1 MKRQS
6 WLQRLISFAEHSELS
21 RFLWTFRREFVY
33 ALGFTALIN
42 LLMLTP
48 TLYML
53 QIFDRVIVGM
63 NLVTLYMVTLMLVF
77 FLGVM
82 SFSEWVRGRML
93 VRLGVRLDMQLNPR
107 VFAAAFGMRN
117 QGGDSGHLFKSL
129 TRLRQFLT
137 GAGLFAILDAPWTPI
152 YITVLFLLHPYL
164 GVLSIVFCLILF
176 GVAWVSKRVMEEPM
190 ETADMAREEEAQHL
204 NSKMRHAAVVE
215 SMGMLN
221 NMRGSWTRRHLM
233 ALAQGRRGLDAQT
246 RMQAITSFVR
256 TLQQSLSLAA
266 GGILVIYGEIS
277 PGAMIAASVLM
288 TRATHPM
295 DALMRAWKDVV
306 TARKAYLELEMA
318 LEMFPERE
326 SVPMEEKTQGIAIQ
340 VADVVASAAGR
351 SEPILHGISLKIPAG
366 TAIGVKGPSGSGKS
380 TLARVLLGIWPDV
393 EGEVLFDDVP
403 IRVLDRTTLGMNLG
417 YLPQDVELFEGTIA
431 ENVAR
436 FGEIEPGLVI
446 DACRQAGLHETILR
460 FPNGYDT
467 QIGEGGSF
475 LSGGQRQRIGLARA
489 IYGNPRLV
497 VLDEPNSN
505 LDDAGDRA
513 LLQAV
518 LAMKERGATLVLI
531 SHRPQ
536 IMAAMDRIL
545 VMEAGN
551 VARLETPPQLN
562 PSPQE
567 SASATTVLSGGGRV
581 TAGYTAVSGPTA
593 SQGAAAVS
601 GPTASQGAAAAAG
614 QMAGTGQVSVPG
626 AAVTVK
632 SAITSKFK
640 AV

>member
-1 MKRQS
+1 MKRIS
-6 WLQRLISFAEHSELS
+6 WINDLIAFTQRSELS
-21 RFLWTFRREFVY
+21 RFLWTFRSEFTY

-53 QIFDRVIVGM
+53 QIFDRVMIGL
-63 NLVTLYMVTLMLVF
+63 NLITLYAVTFMLVF

-82 SFSEWVRGRML
+82 SFSEWVRGRLL

-107 VFAAAFGMRN
+107 VFAAAFEMRN
-117 QGGDSGHLFKSL
+117 IGGGDSGHLFKSL
-129 TRLRQFLT
+129 TKLRQFLT
-137 GAGLFAILDAPWTPI
+137 GTGLFAILDAPWTPI
-152 YITVLFLLHPYL
+152 YVVVLFLLHPFL
-164 GVLSIVFCLILF
+164 GVLAIVFCLILT
-176 GVAWVSKRVMEEPM
+176 GVGWVSKRVMEEPL
-190 ETADMAREEEAQHL
+190 ETSEMAKDEEAQLL
-204 NSKMRHAAVVE
+204 NSRMRHAAVVE
-215 SMGMLN
+215 SMGMLD
-221 NMRGSWTRRHLM
+221 NMRGSWMRRHLL

-246 RMQAITSFVR
+246 RMQTITSFVR

-266 GGILVIYGEIS
+266 GAVLVIFGEIS
-277 PGAMIAASVLM
+277 PGAMIAANVLM

-295 DALMRAWKDVV
+295 DALMKAWADVV
-306 TARKAYLELEMA
+306 ASRKAFLELEMA

-326 SVPMEEKTQGIAIQ
+326 TIPVEEKTQGVAIR
-340 VADVVASAAGR
+340 VANVVAGAVGR
-351 SEPILHGISLKIPAG
+351 QEPILHGVSLEIPAG
-366 TAIGVKGPSGSGKS
+366 MALGVKGPSASGKS

-393 EGEVLFDDVP
+393 EGEVFFDDVP
-403 IRVLDRTTLGMNLG
+403 IRVLDRATLGTNLG

-436 FGEIEPGLVI
+436 FGEVEPGLVI
-446 DACRQAGLHETILR
+446 DACLQAGMHETILR

-489 IYGNPRLV
+489 IYGNPRLI
-497 VLDEPNSN
+497 VLDEPNSS

-518 LAMKERGATLVLI
+518 LTMKERGATLVLI

-545 VMEAGN
+545 VMEAGR
-551 VARLETPPQLN
+551 VVRLES
-562 PSPQE
+562 PSQMNQPT
-567 SASATTVLSGGGRV
+567 SFATAGILPGGGRV
-581 TAGYTAVSGPTA
+581 TAGYGNTSNP
-593 SQGAAAVS
+593 AAA
-601 GPTASQGAAAAAG
+601 PAKPG
-614 QMAGTGQVSVPG
+614 QIDGTGQVSVPG
-626 AAVTVK
+626 ATVTAKSAVTP
-632 SAITSKFK
+632 KFM

>member
-1 MKRQS
+1 MKIPS
-6 WLQRLISFAEHSELS
+6 WVENLSAFVERSELS
-21 RFLWTFRREFVY
+21 RFLWSFRREFAY
-33 ALGFTALIN
+33 ALGFTALAN

-53 QIFDRVIVGM
+53 QIFDRVMTGM
-63 NLVTLYMVTLMLVF
+63 NLVTLYVVTLMLVF

-82 SFSEWVRGRML
+82 SFSEWVRSKLL

-107 VFAAAFGMRN
+107 VFAAAFDMRN
-117 QGGDSGHLFKSL
+117 LGGDSGHLFRSL
-129 TRLRQFLT
+129 AKLRQFLT
-137 GAGLFAILDAPWTPI
+137 GTGLVAILDAPWTPI
-152 YITVLFLLHPYL
+152 YILVLFLLHPFL
-164 GVLSIVFCLILF
+164 GVLSIVFCLILI
-176 GVAWVSKRVMEEPM
+176 GVAWISKRVMEEPL
-190 ETADMAREEEAQHL
+190 ETADLARQEEAKHT
-204 NSKMRHAAVVE
+204 NSRMQHAAVVE
-215 SMGMLN
+215 SMGMLDN
-221 NMRGSWTRRHLM
+221 LRVSWMRRHLM

-246 RMQAITSFVR
+246 RMQTITSFVR
-256 TLQQSLSLAA
+256 MLQQSLSLAA
-266 GGILVIYGEIS
+266 GAVLVIYGEIS
-277 PGAMIAASVLM
+277 PGAMIAANVLM

-295 DALMRAWKDVV
+295 DTLMKAWKDVV
-306 TARKAYLELEMA
+306 AAKKAYLELETA
-318 LEMFPERE
+318 LETFPERE
-326 SVPMEEKTQGIAIQ
+326 SVQVEDKTKGMTVQVIKVIAN
-340 VADVVASAAGR
+340 AAGR
-351 SEPILHGISLKIPAG
+351 PEPILRGLSLDIPAG

-380 TLARVLLGIWPDV
+380 TLARVLLGIWPDM
-393 EGEVLFDDVP
+393 EGGVALDDMP
-403 IRVLDRTTLGMNLG
+403 IDMLDRATLGTNLG

-436 FGEIEPGLVI
+436 FGEVEPGLVI
-446 DACRQAGLHETILR
+446 DACRQAGMHETILR

-536 IMAAMDRIL
+536 IMAAMDQIL
-545 VMEAGN
+545 VMEAGS
-551 VARLETPPQLN
+551 VVCLEPPPQLGSPPQERAHVAAAEIL
-562 PSPQE
+562 PSEGKKATSYGSSPE
-567 SASATTVLSGGGRV
+567 SASGD
-581 TAGYTAVSGPTA
+581 
-593 SQGAAAVS
+593 AAAP
-601 GPTASQGAAAAAG
+601 GNAAG
-614 QMAGTGQVSVPG
+614 AGQVSQAPVPG
-626 AAVTVK
+626 AAATVK
-632 SAITSKFK
+632 RKSKFM

>member
-1 MKRQS
+1 MMTNLAAFLGR
-6 WLQRLISFAEHSELS
+6 SELS
-21 RFLWTFRREFVY
+21 RFLWSFRREFAYV
-33 ALGFTALIN
+33 LGFSALIN
-42 LLMLTP
+42 LMMLTP

-53 QIFDRVIVGM
+53 QIFDRVMVGL
-63 NLVTLYMVTLMLVF
+63 NLVTLYAVTFMLLF

-82 SFSEWVRGRML
+82 SFSEWIRGKLL

-107 VFAAAFGMRN
+107 VFAAAFNMGN
-117 QGGDSGHLFKSL
+117 QGSAQLFKSL
-129 TRLRQFLT
+129 TKLRQFLT
-137 GAGLFAILDAPWTPI
+137 GTGLFAILDAPWTPI

-164 GVLSIVFCLILF
+164 GVLSIVFCLVLF
-176 GVAWVSKRVMEEPM
+176 GVAWVSKRVMEEPL
-190 ETADMAREEEAQHL
+190 ETADIARNEEALHL
-204 NSKMRHAAVVE
+204 NSRMRHAAVVE
-215 SMGMLN
+215 SMGMLD
-221 NMRGSWTRRHLM
+221 NMRRSWMRRHLV

-246 RMQAITSFVR
+246 RMQTVTTFVR

-266 GGILVIYGEIS
+266 GAVLVIYGEIS
-277 PGAMIAASVLM
+277 PGAMIAANVLM

-295 DALMRAWKDVV
+295 DALMKAWSDVV
-306 TARKAYLELEMA
+306 AAKKSYLELETA
-318 LEMFPERE
+318 LEMSPEHE
-326 SVPMEEKTQGIAIQ
+326 SVPVEGGGQG
-340 VADVVASAAGR
+340 VAVQAVQVVANAAGR
-351 SEPILHGISLKIPAG
+351 SEPILRGMSLEISAG
-366 TAIGVKGPSGSGKS
+366 TALGVKGPSGCGKS
-380 TLARVLLGIWPDV
+380 TLARVLLGIWPEM
-393 EGEVLFDDVP
+393 EGEVFFDGMP
-403 IRVLDRTTLGMNLG
+403 ISMLERATLGANLG

-436 FGEIEPGLVI
+436 FGKVEPGLVI

-489 IYGNPRLV
+489 MYGNPRLV

-518 LAMKERGATLVLI
+518 LAMKERGTTLVLI

-536 IMAAMDRIL
+536 IMAAMDQIL

-551 VARLETPPQLN
+551 TARLEAPPQLGQL
-562 PSPQE
+562 PQGRE
-567 SASATTVLSGGGRV
+567 PAT
-581 TAGYTAVSGPTA
+581 
-593 SQGAAAVS
+593 GAAEVLPSEGRKVTSYSGAPRPTLENVAKPGQAATQVS
-601 GPTASQGAAAAAG
+601 
-614 QMAGTGQVSVPG
+614 QVSVPG

-632 SAITSKFK
+632 SAVTPKFIS
-640 AV
+640 V